1 MRRLFST
8 SRQAMGTTS
17 PTPRAVAGAPSSYFP
32 CPSAT
37 CNSCGSTPAY
47 RAFFEAM
54 TSRYRFIQF
63 DGRGQGLSSRGLG
76 PDYTL
81 QDKRLDFDAVVK
93 RLNLDRVCLIA
104 PNEMCHIAV
113 PYAIEHPERVDG
125 LVLWNPGW
133 NQSETGTLLPYEELV
148 RRSWELF
155 VRTLSKNFGVG
166 DPELDAR
173 RLRESVTPEDFV
185 IAVRAV
191 LKCNLRPVLPSLKV
205 PTLILGIRDSS
216 VVPNSEALWRGA
228 AGLIRDSRL
237 VLFEDGG
244 QIGGLTTDSGI
255 PPAAAAMIDFFE
267 GLTVNEGYAPTSDRA
282 LDSLLSGREVEV
294 LNLLVAGKSNQ
305 QIADELVISRNTVRH
320 HVSNILGKTGVSSRA
335 EASVYARNHGF
346 K

>member
-1 MRRLFST
+1 
-8 SRQAMGTTS
+8 
-17 PTPRAVAGAPSSYFP
+17 
-32 CPSAT
+32 
-37 CNSCGSTPAY
+37 
-47 RAFFEAM
+47 
-54 TSRYRFIQF
+54 
-63 DGRGQGLSSRGLG
+63 
-76 PDYTL
+76 
-81 QDKRLDFDAVVK
+81 
-93 RLNLDRVCLIA
+93 
-104 PNEMCHIAV
+104 MCHIAV